1 MVNNKLNQAAFNE
14 KRYSEKLSELPK
26 YIPQCH
32 FCGGSVG
39 EISERTEEL
48 VNAIF
53 DCRKCKVN
61 YCDQCSYEDQKKGH
75 VVQKCLR
82 CNSELDKV
90 TD

>member
-1 MVNNKLNQAAFNE
+1 MCEKIRMAKKTISNVGKLTD
-14 KRYSEKLSELPK
+14 KV

-39 EISERTEEL
+39 EISERTGGQ

-53 DCRKCKVN
+53 DCPKCKVN
-61 YCDQCSYEDQKKGH
+61 YCDQCSYEDEEKSNA
-75 VVQKCLR
+75 VQKCLR
-82 CNSELDKV
+82 CDSELDKV